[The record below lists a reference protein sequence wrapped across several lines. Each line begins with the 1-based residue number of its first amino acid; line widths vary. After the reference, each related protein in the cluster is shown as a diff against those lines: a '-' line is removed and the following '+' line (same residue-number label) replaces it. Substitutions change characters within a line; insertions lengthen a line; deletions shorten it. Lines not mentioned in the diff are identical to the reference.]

1 MNIQYVNKHLLVPN
15 GRPRHFE
22 LRRGQ
27 SFGLDS
33 YYIRCKQSVIKPKKN
48 HTINQIITRWF
59 LAITGRRW
67 EGTGDCNVDNSEVS
81 DANTAEHRD
90 LPEPANA
97 RV

>member
-33 YYIRCKQSVIKPKKN
+33 YYIRCKQSVIKQKKKPYHKSN
-48 HTINQIITRWF
+48 YNKMVF
-59 LAITGRRW
+59 
-67 EGTGDCNVDNSEVS
+67 S
-81 DANTAEHRD
+81 DHGEKMRGNRG
-90 LPEPANA
+90 L
-97 RV
+97 